1 VWAVAIWAGCLLLV
15 WVAGL
20 LLERAGSVITYGDA
34 PPFLGHLRVR
44 MSVGTLVAVLVA
56 GLVVVRGPELARS
69 VRWGVLLL
77 GGWAATAGFAAALA
91 TTDGWAALTAPLR
104 GVHDYLGV
112 VPLVRANPGTFLRT
126 FTDRALEYPIHVR
139 GHPPGFPLLLAWMD
153 RVGLGG
159 AGWASA
165 LVIAVGSSA
174 GVAVAVTVRALA
186 GAPGQDVARRALP
199 AAVLAPAA
207 LWVATTADA
216 LFAGVLAWG
225 IALLA
230 VASTRE
236 RAWPW
241 AVAAG
246 VVLGLCPFLSYGLL
260 PMGALALVVG
270 FATKRWL
277 PTVLAGVLVVASA
290 GVWAVAG
297 FWLPDG
303 LAVTH
308 LASSLGRAAE
318 RPYLYFAVADLL
330 LLGLLVGPA
339 TVGGL
344 PGWRSLPRPVS
355 MLILVALGAALVGAV
370 SGVERGE
377 VERIWLPLACW
388 IVPAAAV
395 LAPSRRWLAAQAAT
409 TVLLQVVLVSPW

>member
-44 MSVGTLVAVLVA
+44 VSVGTLAAVLVA

-77 GGWAATAGFAAALA
+77 GGWAATAGFAVALA

-112 VPLVRANPGTFLRT
+112 VPLVRADPAAFLRT

-139 GHPPGFPLLLAWMD
+139 GHPPGFPLLLAGMD

-159 AGWASA
+159 AGWVSA

-174 GVAVAVTVRALA
+174 VVAVAVTVRALA